1 MNKERLE
8 LEEKLNSIPPDINDL
23 KLKVKKA
30 NLSKVRDDFL
40 KKIDDLDKVK
50 IDSSSLENKLDE
62 LTSLMKQVIKF
73 NSDRDTY
80 MAKELLELKKHLMK
94 DVEIEV
100 TRDEAG
106 KITGAKRK

>member
-1 MNKERLE
+1 MN
-8 LEEKLNSIPPDINDL
+8 NDIRS
-23 KLKVKKA
+23 KLKQI
-30 NLSKVRDDFL
+30 NSKQARDDSRQARDEL
-40 KKIDDLDKVK
+40 LSKIDDLDKVK

-94 DVEIEV
+94 EVEIEV
-100 TRDEAG
+100 TRDESG